1 MRTKGAALAT
11 ACDWLFNYVVVQ
23 TTPIG
28 IHYLHWGLYLVYAIL
43 NAAFVPIIYYFI
55 VETAGKSLE
64 QIDKWFALNQSWFVH
79 KAGDV
84 SYRDDEST
92 TKEGKQDRP
101 LGSEEEERERLVR
114 GKGEEVAFHDGGNDH
129 HVVGTEDFDD
139 FVYDDDDLH
148 SIGASESSE
157 ELYGRGGGVKEG

>member
-28 IHYLHWGLYLVYAIL
+28 IHYLHWGLYLVYALL

-64 QIDKWFALNQSWFVH
+64 QIDKWFAANPGWFVH
-79 KAGDV
+79 KASDV
-84 SYRDDEST
+84 SYTEKNSAKQVDEGDPGLDEESEWLVHEADGAANVGDHPAT
-92 TKEGKQDRP
+92 EG
-101 LGSEEEERERLVR
+101 ENE
-114 GKGEEVAFHDGGNDH
+114 
-129 HVVGTEDFDD
+129 
-139 FVYDDDDLH
+139 FVYDDDMH
-148 SIGASESSE
+148 SIGSAGTEDSYEQLETGSNDRLS
-157 ELYGRGGGVKEG
+157 R